1 MLVLT
6 VSWMLVM
13 VSVLVSCSM
22 RGVLVILIVGLVGD
36 IGKGLVLHLGTHVRL
51 LLLVVLQ
58 RRLDAVYL
66 RCSFG

>member
-13 VSVLVSCSM
+13 VSVLVCSM